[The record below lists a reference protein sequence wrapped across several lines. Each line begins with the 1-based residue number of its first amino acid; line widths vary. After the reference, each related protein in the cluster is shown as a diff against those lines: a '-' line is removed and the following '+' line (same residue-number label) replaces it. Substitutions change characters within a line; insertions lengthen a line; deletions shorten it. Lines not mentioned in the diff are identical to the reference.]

1 VPPAGGE
8 MAQISETTLRQQL
21 ADCHRMMVMA
31 ELLDYSGHVSARI
44 PGTDRIL
51 ILPRDASRAG
61 VTADDMLVV
70 GLDGKVLDGNRLP
83 PTETAIH
90 LGVYR
95 ARPDVHAIGH
105 GHPPMATL
113 FTMLEQPVIAMRNFG
128 FRFVGMPIHPDPTH
142 IRTLEQGA
150 EVARTLG
157 RHKYCLLRGHGSVVA
172 VDSVQE
178 VFLAAWRWR
187 RTRAAPSRARASQAC
202 LVRSSRSPPRR
213 SSCSRRASA
222 ETSTGSRRPGS
233 TTARRRVRPGC
244 CDAIGLAVPMIVVPA
259 NAGTHIPE
267 TGADGTMGPHR
278 MSAVADMR
286 T

>member
-1 VPPAGGE
+1 MPPAGGE

-70 GLDGKVLDGNRLP
+70 GLHGKVLDGNRLP

-128 FRFVGMPIHPDPTH
+128 FRFIGMPIHPDPTH

-178 VFLAAWRWR
+178 VFLD
-187 RTRAAPSRARASQAC
+187 SLEMEENARSTVQGAC
-202 LVRSSRSPPRR
+202 LAGVLGPLKPITP
-213 SSCSRRASA
+213 
-222 ETSTGSRRPGS
+222 EEVELLKTSFGRNEYRIAKTWEHYREK
-233 TTARRRVRPGC
+233 ARQ
-244 CDAIGLAVPMIVVPA
+244 AGLL
-259 NAGTHIPE
+259 
-267 TGADGTMGPHR
+267 
-278 MSAVADMR
+278 
-286 T
+286 